1 MDLGLKGRRALVTGA
16 SKGLGKAVAAALS
29 GFGARIRLR
38 RLMRLSFRKCYDV
51 RRLRG
56 GGLIRLSQEARRD
69 IPMPSIGSNDGHGF
83 AIVAGQRAFDLT
95 PLPVFKR
102 HPIAD
107 RKFKHGL
114 MRVYLM
120 KKAQPLDDP
129 VIEIHQLRLA
139 QRVYVDRHLLL
150 VPRKSL
156 GNIRLTR

>member
-1 MDLGLKGRRALVTGA
+1 MT
-16 SKGLGKAVAAALS
+16 
-29 GFGARIRLR
+29 
-38 RLMRLSFRKCYDV
+38 LSFRKCDDV
-51 RRLRG
+51 RRLCG

-102 HPIAD
+102 HTIAD

-120 KKAQPLDDP
+120 KKAQSLNDP
-129 VIEIHQLRLA
+129 VI
-139 QRVYVDRHLLL
+139 
-150 VPRKSL
+150 
-156 GNIRLTR
+156 